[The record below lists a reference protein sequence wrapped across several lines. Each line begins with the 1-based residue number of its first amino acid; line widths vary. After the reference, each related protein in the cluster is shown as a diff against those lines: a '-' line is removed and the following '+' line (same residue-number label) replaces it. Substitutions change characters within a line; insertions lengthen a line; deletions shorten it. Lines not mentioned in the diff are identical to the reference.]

1 MTTVITNI
9 DTCLCYKTNK
19 QTKTEYHGLIGQ
31 ISKSGFTLL
40 SVAMMK
46 HRTFRGGKALFPIR
60 AKVFHEGK
68 SRKKVISLELLKQ
81 RPQRN
86 VYCLVSRFTFSYV
99 SYITQSH
106 LPKDVTTR
114 NHLRPPSISI
124 QENVPQTYS
133 HTNWMQA
140 ICLLSISS
148 PRHLQFAS
156 SQ

>member
-1 MTTVITNI
+1 MMKVITNI
-9 DTCLCYKTNK
+9 LIHACVIK
-19 QTKTEYHGLIGQ
+19 QTTIKHQELIGQ
-31 ISKSGFTLL
+31 ISKSGFILL
-40 SVAMMK
+40 SVVVMK
-46 HRTFRGGKALFPIR
+46 HRAFLGGKALFPFWAR
-60 AKVFHEGK
+60 VFHEGK
-68 SRKKVISLELLKQ
+68 PRQKVMSLELLKQ

-114 NHLRPPSISI
+114 NHLHPPSISI
-124 QENVPQTYS
+124 QEKVPQTYS
-133 HTNWMQA
+133 HTNWMKA

-148 PRHLQFAS
+148 PRHLQFTS